1 MKRKVIIVAG
11 GKGTRML
18 SEIPKQ
24 FLKIGNEP
32 VLIHTLKRFYSFST
46 DIEIILVLPENEIT
60 QWKKIC
66 KEYKFE
72 IPHKLA
78 YGGSTR
84 FQSVKNGVR
93 NINEPCLVAVHDGVR
108 PLVSSRTIKIAFKI
122 AAEKGNAV
130 PAIKIEPSIRF
141 ITNEKNKTVD
151 RNQYRIIQTPQVFQS
166 NLLKKAYQQDF
177 QDSFTDD
184 ASVVENTGVDINL
197 VEGNPENIKITT
209 KKDLRIAE
217 ALLNSFE

>member
-18 SEIPKQ
+18 SETPKQ

-32 VLIHTLKRFYSFST
+32 VLIHTLKRFYSFSKE
-46 DIEIILVLPENEIT
+46 IEIILVLPENEIT

-66 KEYKFE
+66 KEYKFD

-78 YGGSTR
+78 YGGRTR
-84 FQSVKNGVR
+84 FQSVENGLR
-93 NINEPCLVAVHDGVR
+93 NINESCLVAVHDGVR
-108 PLVSSRTIKIAFKI
+108 PLVSTRTIKNAFKI
-122 AAEKGNAV
+122 ASEKGNAV

-141 ITNEKNKTVD
+141 ITNEKNKAVD

>member
-18 SEIPKQ
+18 SETPKQ

-141 ITNEKNKTVD
+141 ITNEKNKAVD

>member
-32 VLIHTLKRFYSFST
+32 VLIHTLKRFYSFSK
-46 DIEIILVLPENEIT
+46 DIEIILVLPKNEIT

-72 IPHKLA
+72 IPHKLT
-78 YGGSTR
+78 YGGNTR
-84 FQSVKNGVR
+84 FQSVKNGLR
-93 NINEPCLVAVHDGVR
+93 NIDESCLVAVHDGVR
-108 PLVSSRTIKIAFKI
+108 PLVSNRTIKIVFKI
-122 AAEKGNAV
+122 ASEKGNAV

-141 ITNEKNKTVD
+141 ITNEKNKAVD

>member
-18 SEIPKQ
+18 SETPKQ

-32 VLIHTLKRFYSFST
+32 VLIHTLKRFYSLSKE
-46 DIEIILVLPENEIT
+46 IEIILVLPENEIT

-66 KEYKFE
+66 KEYKFD

-78 YGGSTR
+78 YGGRTR
-84 FQSVKNGVR
+84 FQSVENGLR
-93 NINEPCLVAVHDGVR
+93 NINESCLVAVHDGVR
-108 PLVSSRTIKIAFKI
+108 PLVSTRTIKNAFKI
-122 AAEKGNAV
+122 ASEKGNAV

-141 ITNEKNKTVD
+141 ITNEKNKAVD